1 MKTVEQKKAEQRER
15 SVQHSMQSCRHFN
28 GVGNGKCEAGI
39 NYDDVQ
45 PLPCIPVSATTQ
57 TAQCA
62 LKSCLTREEAEA
74 ERDRRD
80 RRAEEG
86 FKAMTVAHNDAHEK
100 GYIKGH
106 GGQSSVACPI
116 CEGTIRYSVASVNGH
131 MMAGCT
137 TKGCVSWME

>member
-1 MKTVEQKKAEQRER
+1 MKTAEQFRAERRER
-15 SVQHSMQSCRHFN
+15 HIQKAMHSCRHFN
-28 GVGNGKCEAGI
+28 GVGNQKCDAGV

-45 PLPCIPVSATTQ
+45 PLPCIPISVTTQ
-57 TAQCA
+57 VAQCA

-74 ERDRRD
+74 VQVANDK
-80 RRAEEG
+80 RAEESM
-86 FKAMTVAHNDAHEK
+86 KAYVAAHEDAREK

-116 CEGTIRYSVASVNGH
+116 CEGTIRYSVASSNGH

-137 TKGCVSWME
+137 TRGCVSWME